1 MNSKKGILAGFLIG
15 TGAFSYLSSPIK
27 EVGAFLFALGLLAVM
42 IFNCNLYTGKIGYVS
57 GAKDVLTCF
66 VICIKNFIGAALC
79 GFAASLFVKE
89 RATEVVLSKLEL
101 SYFEVFIKAIFC
113 GIMIYLA
120 VELYKREKNIFLV
133 IMAIMIFIL
142 CGFEHCVANAFYFAA
157 AGIFS
162 FKAFFIFLICIL
174 GNAIGSLFIRFLN
187 QFEL

>member
-27 EVGAFLFALGLLAVM
+27 EVGSFLFALGLLAVI
-42 IFNCNLYTGKIGYVS
+42 IFGCNLYTGKIGYIS
-57 GAKDVLTCF
+57 KPKDIAICLL
-66 VICIKNFIGAALC
+66 ICIKNFIGAALC

-89 RATEVVLSKLEL
+89 KAGDIVATKLGL
-101 SYFEVFIKAIFC
+101 SYFEIFIKALFC

-120 VELYKREKNIFLV
+120 VELYKREKSIILV

-157 AGIFS
+157 AGTFS
-162 FKAFFIFLICIL
+162 LKALVVILICIV
-174 GNAIGSLFIRFLN
+174 GNALGSLFIRFLN
-187 QFEL
+187 DFEL